1 MNPEK
6 ISLGA
11 VALTIS
17 LLCVQKE
24 VLASK
29 VLAQQI
35 ILLNF
40 NNQVKRTYKI
50 VTLPPSSTSALPN
63 ENSQDE
69 KKIYQVKKG
78 DTIIAIARHH
88 GVLPK
93 ELIESNHLENPDRLE
108 VFQQLIIPASKTA
121 KPSDISQTIK
131 VAKAKQVAFSKVRRD
146 RLGASYTSG
155 KPLVTIAPTAPRQ
168 YNDMV
173 SPPVGETVGPELP
186 PLSVPDDYLPDAPM
200 KFTGYIW
207 PAKGVLT
214 SGYGWR
220 WGRMH
225 KGVDIAA
232 PIGTPI
238 AAAAAGEVISAGWNS
253 GGYGNLVKIK
263 HPDGSVTL
271 YAHNSRI
278 LVRSG
283 QMVEQGDLIALMG
296 STGYSTGPHLHFEI
310 HPPGQGAV
318 NPIAYLPR

>member
-1 MNPEK
+1 LAGVTVEELQEAHAIANPDFIQIGERLVIPTEINSFDLDESRRSHGQSHQQKQK
-6 ISLGA
+6 IYF
-11 VALTIS
+11 
-17 LLCVQKE
+17 KE
-24 VLASK
+24 VAP
-29 VLAQQI
+29 
-35 ILLNF
+35 
-40 NNQVKRTYKI
+40 
-50 VTLPPSSTSALPN
+50 LPPPPPQSRSNRAFT
-63 ENSQDE
+63 NSPAPSETYQDNNMM
-69 KKIYQVKKG
+69 QV
-78 DTIIAIARHH
+78 R
-88 GVLPK
+88 V
-93 ELIESNHLENPDRLE
+93 E
-108 VFQQLIIPASKTA
+108 
-121 KPSDISQTIK
+121 
-131 VAKAKQVAFSKVRRD
+131 
-146 RLGASYTSG
+146 
-155 KPLVTIAPTAPRQ
+155 
-168 YNDMV
+168 
-173 SPPVGETVGPELP
+173 ETVSPELP
-186 PLSVPDDYLPDAPM
+186 PLSVPDDYLPNTPM